1 VFDIIEGNWGI
12 RDYAFASWRGAA
24 MPPAKH
30 GGVAA
35 IGKAFPGPGPPRVQF
50 FPAIFLE
57 MLKMLDRCERC
68 GANLALV
75 GLRHRRI
82 PRRYDAPPV
91 TRPTVTETKRNA
103 KDRTAAERMRRYRAR
118 ERW

>member
-1 VFDIIEGNWGI
+1 MAD
-12 RDYAFASWRGAA
+12 
-24 MPPAKH
+24 
-30 GGVAA
+30 
-35 IGKAFPGPGPPRVQF
+35 GKAFRSRGPPRAI
-50 FPAIFLE
+50 FPCDFFLE

-75 GLRHRRI
+75 GLRHRRV

>member
-1 VFDIIEGNWGI
+1 MYKLRPLLLDQLSHKPC
-12 RDYAFASWRGAA
+12 RRPARRGSCNR
-24 MPPAKH
+24 KS
-30 GGVAA
+30 
-35 IGKAFPGPGPPRVQF
+35 IPGPGPPRVQF

-75 GLRHRRI
+75 GLRHRRV
-82 PRRYDAPPV
+82 PRRYVAPPV

-103 KDRTAAERMRRYRAR
+103 KDRAERMRRYRAK